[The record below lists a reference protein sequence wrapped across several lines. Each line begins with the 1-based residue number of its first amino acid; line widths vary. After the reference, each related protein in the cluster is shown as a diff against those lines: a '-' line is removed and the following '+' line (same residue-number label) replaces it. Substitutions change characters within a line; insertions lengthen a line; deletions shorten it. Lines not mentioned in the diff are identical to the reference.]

1 MLSRLKKYFSVLTGK
16 NKKEEK
22 KVNTNLSVGV
32 EIMQGSLFSAD
43 SFAGMHTYIG
53 YNCFVTKSKI
63 GAYCSIGNNV
73 AIGDGEHP
81 LVKVSTSGVFY
92 TDIYNTLT
100 AKECI
105 IENDVWIG
113 AQSIIRRGVTIGNG
127 AVVGANSFVNKDV
140 PPFAIV
146 GGSPAKIIR
155 YRFNEQQI
163 AIITQSKWWELDKEE
178 AAKTVA
184 ILQEQI
190 NQLYSK

>member
-1 MLSRLKKYFSVLTGK
+1 MPGRLKRYLNRLIA
-16 NKKEEK
+16 NKPEVK
-22 KVNTNLSVGV
+22 KINPNHGVGV
-32 EIMQGSLFSAD
+32 EIMPGTHCSED
-43 SFAGMHTYIG
+43 SFVGMHTYIG

-63 GAYCSIGNNV
+63 GAFCSIGNNV

-81 LVKVSTSGVFY
+81 LDKVSTSGTFY

-113 AQSIIRRGVTIGNG
+113 AQSIIRRGVSIGNG

-146 GGSPAKIIR
+146 AGTPARIIR

-163 AIITQSKWWELDKEE
+163 RLITSSAWWELDK
-178 AAKTVA
+178 ATA
-184 ILQEQI
+184 INLMADLQLQI
-190 NQLYSK
+190 DQLK